1 MKSAMRKLISLCVLA
16 MVAISP
22 LAMAQDTGAA
32 PVITIEAAISAAVA
46 SEGSA
51 TAAYTK
57 LTSPDDTTLSADQK
71 EALVA
76 LGSEAG
82 AVFIAAVSDG
92 SSFVQAGAAAA
103 AVGDVSNEQINTL
116 VARLNSPTS
125 GEGNNQQTAG
135 VTNQSE
141 GEQEGEQTV
150 QTETAAGPGTPT
162 PPTASTDSGVTP
174 PPAAPGAG
182 GGGGG
187 TGGGVVS
194 GN

>member
-1 MKSAMRKLISLCVLA
+1 MEYFMKSAMRKLISLCVLA

-22 LAMAQDTGAA
+22 LAIAQQAET
-32 PVITIEAAISAAVA
+32 TISTEAAIAAAVV

-51 TAAYTK
+51 EAAYTK

-82 AVFIAAVSDG
+82 TAFITAVNSGFSLA
-92 SSFVQAGAAAA
+92 QAGATVAALPG
-103 AVGDVSNEQINTL
+103 VTNEQVNTL
-116 VARLNSPTS
+116 VARLSSPTS
-125 GEGNNQQTAG
+125 GDGSNQQTAG

-141 GEQEGEQTV
+141 GDQSV
-150 QTETAAGPGTPT
+150 QTETATGPGTPT
-162 PPTASTDSGVTP
+162 PPTGSGVTP
-174 PPAAPGAG
+174 PPAAPGTGGAG
-182 GGGGG
+182 GGS
-187 TGGGVVS
+187 GGGVVS

>member
-22 LAMAQDTGAA
+22 LAMAQQADT
-32 PVITIEAAISAAVA
+32 TISTEAAIAAAVA

-51 TAAYTK
+51 EAAYTK

-82 AVFIAAVSDG
+82 AAFITAVNSG
-92 SSFVQAGAAAA
+92 LSLAQAGATVAALPG
-103 AVGDVSNEQINTL
+103 VTNEQVNTL
-116 VARLNSPTS
+116 VARLSSPIS
-125 GEGNNQQTAG
+125 GEGNNQQSAG
-135 VTNQSE
+135 VTNQNE
-141 GEQEGEQTV
+141 GEQAV

-162 PPTASTDSGVTP
+162 AGGPGAGATP
-174 PPAAPGAG
+174 GAGAGAG
-182 GGGGG
+182 GGGAGS
-187 TGGGVVS
+187 GGGVVPS
-194 GN
+194 VTTP

>member
-16 MVAISP
+16 MIAISP
-22 LAMAQDTGAA
+22 LAMAQQAET
-32 PVITIEAAISAAVA
+32 TISTEAAIAAAVA

-51 TAAYTK
+51 EAAYTK

-82 AVFIAAVSDG
+82 TAFITAVNSG
-92 SSFVQAGAAAA
+92 LSLTQAGATVAALPG
-103 AVGDVSNEQINTL
+103 VTNDQVNTL
-116 VARLNSPTS
+116 VARLSSPTS

-135 VTNQSE
+135 ATNQS
-141 GEQEGEQTV
+141 EGEQTV
-150 QTETAAGPGTPT
+150 QTETATGPGTPT
-162 PPTASTDSGVTP
+162 PPTADSGATP
-174 PPAAPGAG
+174 PPAGAPGAG

-187 TGGGVVS
+187 SGGGVVS

>member
-32 PVITIEAAISAAVA
+32 PEITVEAAISAAMA

-51 TAAYTK
+51 EAAYTK

-150 QTETAAGPGTPT
+150 QTETAAGPGTTT
-162 PPTASTDSGVTP
+162 PNAPTDSGATP